1 MANGLH
7 VRHEEI
13 NMFRVST
20 SRGFTLVELIAAIV
34 IMAIVATALAAA
46 LTSSLWAYEQVN
58 DIADI
63 NQAARA
69 IIERMCREIRTAQ
82 TVTTSDSGGVV
93 TLSLEYE
100 ATATPQFITYTIDT
114 NSGRMTYYQ
123 SGGAPLYTLIGDTGD
138 DMTMSDAD
146 FDIEYRTI
154 DGTSRPT
161 LVTIYLAFN
170 IGGRDYP
177 FGASAC
183 LRRWLGEVTDP

>member
-1 MANGLH
+1 ML
-7 VRHEEI
+7 RI
-13 NMFRVST
+13 ST
-20 SRGFTLVELIAAIV
+20 SKGFTLVELIVAIV
-34 IMAIVATALAAA
+34 IMAMVVTALATALS
-46 LTSSLWAYEQVN
+46 SSLLAYEQVN

-93 TLSLEYE
+93 TLSLDYGTGASPE
-100 ATATPQFITYTIDT
+100 TITYTIDT
-114 NSGRMTYYQ
+114 NSGAMTYDQ
-123 SGGAPLYTLIGDTGD
+123 SGGAPLYTLVGDTGD

-146 FDIEYRTI
+146 FGVEYRTI

-161 LVTIYLAFN
+161 LVTIHLVFN
-170 IGGRDYP
+170 IGDQDYP

-183 LRRWLGEVTDP
+183 LRRWLGEVADS